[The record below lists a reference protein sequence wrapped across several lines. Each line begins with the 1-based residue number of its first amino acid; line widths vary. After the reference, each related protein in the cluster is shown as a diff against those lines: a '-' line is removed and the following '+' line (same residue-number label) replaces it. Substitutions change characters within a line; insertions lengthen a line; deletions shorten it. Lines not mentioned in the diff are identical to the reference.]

1 MLTVEDLRDLSAEF
15 HPSAPTASF
24 KPEISP
30 MPTAEISGVRLPRP
44 RFGRSFTGIGCWNS
58 RGSNLRSSL
67 AAMLGDAF
75 AYVETPEFLVRRLQL
90 RHGADRGSYAA
101 VLQRMLFH
109 STATKDWHGY
119 GSFRPS
125 SIDADREV
133 RQLNGSIPAPLQRS
147 LTRLAMQASM
157 DDAAAAVLARVLLD
171 AKFQQAITR
180 RSNLL
185 TLVKNRNK
193 MEEQPEDFIVMWAT
207 VYPEVASS
215 FYGPSVLVYEVDVE
229 QRSADIS
236 YLARLLERGFQ
247 LGMPANAAT
256 CTDSY
261 GWKNAYGGHCHDFM
275 TDGHCTGRGF
285 VVGHEW
291 ASAPAFGSAGEHCC
305 VCGKADEAAIAT
317 PPELYDLGRMDAS
330 GLMSASRGN
339 RPNSDLGQL
348 VYPGYVRPSEV
359 SGFELRDGGSRDLI
373 GAARIEVGAYKWTLT
388 DDQDHA
394 PEGHGQ
400 SVVVIV
406 ETADTAGG
414 PPACITHEGSGAHGP
429 VPRLFACKSE
439 GGWTNGRI
447 PPLPTEDTSRP
458 VAIAAI
464 VFALEPTD
472 HEDAQM
478 ATCEAARSALAA
490 SHRPRDGDGLSK
502 WPRIAAAI
510 DATRVNCDG
519 HALTL
524 SSAAVSCAELVSH
537 GRDRISELR
546 GVRPY
551 VDDRFGWGPLEWH
564 LIASDCL

>member
-157 DDAAAAVLARVLLD
+157 DDAAAVVLARVLLD

-229 QRSADIS
+229 QRSG
-236 YLARLLERGFQ
+236 L
-247 LGMPANAAT
+247 N
-256 CTDSY
+256 
-261 GWKNAYGGHCHDFM
+261 
-275 TDGHCTGRGF
+275 
-285 VVGHEW
+285 
-291 ASAPAFGSAGEHCC
+291 GSA
-305 VCGKADEAAIAT
+305 
-317 PPELYDLGRMDAS
+317 
-330 GLMSASRGN
+330 
-339 RPNSDLGQL
+339 
-348 VYPGYVRPSEV
+348 
-359 SGFELRDGGSRDLI
+359 
-373 GAARIEVGAYKWTLT
+373 
-388 DDQDHA
+388 
-394 PEGHGQ
+394 
-400 SVVVIV
+400 
-406 ETADTAGG
+406 
-414 PPACITHEGSGAHGP
+414 
-429 VPRLFACKSE
+429 
-439 GGWTNGRI
+439 
-447 PPLPTEDTSRP
+447 
-458 VAIAAI
+458 
-464 VFALEPTD
+464 
-472 HEDAQM
+472 
-478 ATCEAARSALAA
+478 
-490 SHRPRDGDGLSK
+490 
-502 WPRIAAAI
+502 
-510 DATRVNCDG
+510 
-519 HALTL
+519 
-524 SSAAVSCAELVSH
+524 
-537 GRDRISELR
+537 
-546 GVRPY
+546 
-551 VDDRFGWGPLEWH
+551 
-564 LIASDCL
+564 